1 MTSTREL
8 LFVNKDAKPKK
19 TLLLVDAPSI
29 APIMAWYGAYY
40 SGDRYKVTVDGQRV
54 HMDHNGELVGQNGA
68 RS

>member
-1 MTSTREL
+1 MANTREL

-19 TLLLVDAPSI
+19 TLLLVDVPSI

-54 HMDHNGELVGQNGA
+54 QMDMNGELVGTIGA
-68 RS
+68 A